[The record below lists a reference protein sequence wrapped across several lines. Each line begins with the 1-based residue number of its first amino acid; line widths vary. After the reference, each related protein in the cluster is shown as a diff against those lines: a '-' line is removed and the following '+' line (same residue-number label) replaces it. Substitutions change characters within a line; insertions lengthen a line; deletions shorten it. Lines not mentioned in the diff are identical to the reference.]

1 MTIEDFRKL
10 ANATVTRSKQTAMNP
25 SLSLTD
31 CISNSISISD
41 TMSDSLPPAI
51 NTLVLDLL
59 NKADLESVT
68 PRILREGL
76 ESIQTAQKLAP
87 PADES
92 RHIPQD
98 FDLSAHKKAVT
109 ALIKKLYNEVASAN
123 TASSSDVKP
132 SVPESLPS
140 SQSTPAPSSA
150 TSPPPPPPKTTI
162 PLGGGLALPG
172 LGGVRGSHAS
182 PSLSSSPSSNGV
194 KHDTSGDAALATK
207 LQQQQSSSALPTTRG
222 SASNDS
228 TPRPKKRKSKADAD
242 EIESDE
248 DSDVEAAAASAA
260 SKSRKTSSSKKS
272 AKTDKE
278 KKPRAANP
286 NNPFNRPV
294 LLSPAMAEICG
305 GGEVSAESRGNEGIV
320 QLLTGLHWF
329 ATLVQMPRHG
339 VVKQLWAY
347 VKERELQNPNNRR
360 QVSRRL

>member
-1 MTIEDFRKL
+1 
-10 ANATVTRSKQTAMNP
+10 
-25 SLSLTD
+25 
-31 CISNSISISD
+31 
-41 TMSDSLPPAI
+41 MSDSLPPAI

-98 FDLSAHKKAVT
+98 FDLSAHKKAVN
-109 ALIKKLYNEVASAN
+109 ALIKKLYNEVASSNSAS
-123 TASSSDVKP
+123 ASSSDVKP
-132 SVPESLPS
+132 SIPESLPS
-140 SQSTPAPSSA
+140 SQSTPAPTSA
-150 TSPPPPPPKTTI
+150 TSPPPPKTTI

-182 PSLSSSPSSNGV
+182 PPSSSPSSNGI
-194 KHDTSGDAALATK
+194 KHDTSGDAALAAK
-207 LQQQQSSSALPTTRG
+207 LQQHQSSSALPTTRG
-222 SASNDS
+222 STSNDS

-260 SKSRKTSSSKKS
+260 SKSRKATSSKKS
-272 AKTDKE
+272 AKKDKE

-305 GGEVSAESRGNEGIV
+305 SGEVSGRERADEGLV
-320 QLLTGLHWF
+320 RRLTLYEL
-329 ATLVQMPRHG
+329 ATLLQMPRHG

-347 VKERELQNPNNRR
+347 VKERELQNPSNRR
-360 QVSRRL
+360 QVRAAAARGNQCFFSLSHPHNRARSPDHV

>member
-1 MTIEDFRKL
+1 
-10 ANATVTRSKQTAMNP
+10 
-25 SLSLTD
+25 
-31 CISNSISISD
+31 
-41 TMSDSLPPAI
+41 MSDPLPPAI
-51 NTLVLDLL
+51 NTLILDLL
-59 NKADLESVT
+59 NKADLDSVT

-98 FDLSAHKKAVT
+98 FDLSAHKKAVN
-109 ALIKKLYNEVASAN
+109 ALIKRLYNEVASSN
-123 TASSSDVKP
+123 SASSSDVKP
-132 SVPESLPS
+132 SIPDSLPS
-140 SQSTPAPSSA
+140 SQSTPAPTSA
-150 TSPPPPPPKTTI
+150 TSPPPPKTTI

-182 PSLSSSPSSNGV
+182 PSSSSPSSNGF
-194 KHDTSGDAALATK
+194 KNDTSGDAALAAK

-228 TPRPKKRKSKADAD
+228 TPRPKKRKTKADAD

-260 SKSRKTSSSKKS
+260 SKSRKTTSSKKT
-272 AKTDKE
+272 AKKDKE

-305 GGEVSAESRGNEGIV
+305 SGEVSGETNEVTRSCAGC
-320 QLLTGLHWF
+320 
-329 ATLVQMPRHG
+329 
-339 VVKQLWAY
+339 
-347 VKERELQNPNNRR
+347 
-360 QVSRRL
+360 